1 MDKKLGT
8 LYIVSTPI
16 GNLSDITFR
25 AVEILD
31 FVDIIAAEDTRKSGI
46 LLSHYNIKTKT
57 ISYFEHNKFQKIEKI
72 EKILNK
78 GENVALITDAGTP
91 GISDPAYKLIRKAI
105 EIGCNIASIP
115 GPSAV
120 IASLTS
126 SGLPTD
132 RFIFEGF
139 LPPKKGRKKRI
150 ENLKAETGTIVI
162 YENINRLQKSIKQLL
177 DILGD
182 RPAVICRELTKIH
195 EETIRGTLSSL
206 LILQSERKLKGE
218 CVLLIGKDDKNV
230 YFE

>member
-46 LLSHYNIKTKT
+46 LLSHYNIKKKT

-72 EKILNK
+72 EKILNQGK
-78 GENVALITDAGTP
+78 NVALITDAGTP

-105 EIGCNIASIP
+105 EIGCNIESIP

-120 IASLTS
+120 VASLTS

-139 LPPKKGRKKRI
+139 LPPKKGRQKRI

-162 YENINRLQKSIKQLL
+162 YENINRLQKTIKQLL

-206 LILQSERKLKGE
+206 FNLINERKLKGE